1 MTRKEILE
9 QNMGWEVLANINDDL
24 FIVEDFQAGS
34 LVILHFYENTD
45 GIYMVEGFNYCSFR
59 DDEIARMEYV
69 PQVFLEDFA
78 ENLANA
84 VPDWE
89 AMEKDWLAC

>member
-9 QNMGWEVLANINDDL
+9 QNMGWEVLANIGDDL

-34 LVILHFYENTD
+34 LVILHFYENTE
-45 GIYMVEGFNYCSFR
+45 GIDMVEGFTYDSFR
-59 DDEIARMEYV
+59 DDEICRMQFV

-78 ENLANA
+78 ENIANA

-89 AMEKDWLAC
+89 AEAGDWLVY